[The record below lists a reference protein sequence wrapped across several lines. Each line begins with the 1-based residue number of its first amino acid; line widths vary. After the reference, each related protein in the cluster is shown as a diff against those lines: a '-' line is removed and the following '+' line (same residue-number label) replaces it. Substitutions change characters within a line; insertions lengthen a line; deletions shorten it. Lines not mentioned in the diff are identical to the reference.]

1 MKRERK
7 KHLNV
12 IRKLNSRPFFS
23 FSFLQHLPLFLY
35 FAMMKPFLYFAAC
48 LMCLM
53 LMACRG
59 NKKEESAENDLDAAR
74 RFIRAALDGK
84 FDEARRFMLN
94 DSVNTQFL
102 DAVERHYDKTDPDSK
117 KSYREASIN
126 IHLVKPLNDST
137 TLVIYSN
144 SFKNDHD
151 TLRVLKT
158 TGRWLVDLKY
168 LWHHA
173 GDSLLYPS
181 SLPGET
187 IR

>member
-1 MKRERK
+1 MK
-7 KHLNV
+7 N
-12 IRKLNSRPFFS
+12 
-23 FSFLQHLPLFLY
+23 FLY
-35 FAMMKPFLYFAAC
+35 STAC
-48 LMCLM
+48 LICLM
-53 LMACRG
+53 LMACRD

-84 FDEARRFMLN
+84 FDEARRFMLH

-126 IHLVKPLNDST
+126 IHRVEPLNDST
-137 TLVIYSN
+137 TIVIYSN

-158 TGRWLVDLKY
+158 SGRWLVDLKY
-168 LWHHA
+168 LWLQSE
-173 GDSLLYPS
+173 DSLLSPS
-181 SLPGET
+181 IHPKDSL
-187 IR
+187 R